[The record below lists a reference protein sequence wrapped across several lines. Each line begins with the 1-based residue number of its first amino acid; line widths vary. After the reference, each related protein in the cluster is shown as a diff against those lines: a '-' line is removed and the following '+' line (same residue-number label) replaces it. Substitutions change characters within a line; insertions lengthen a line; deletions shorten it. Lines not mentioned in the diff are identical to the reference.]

1 MKLTELMNALNLS
14 HRENFK
20 GNYLEPAMKAGLIEM
35 TYPDSPNHPNQK
47 YRLTA
52 EGNKLKKI
60 YK

>member
-1 MKLTELMNALNLS
+1 MNALNLS